1 MDYNFIYNTLRT
13 TSVSS
18 LSTAQITNMKDFI
31 LSVTGQVDTA
41 FSFDGIL
48 QRALASVS
56 DTLDKRTGAIIYDA
70 LAPTAGELAQAYIEL
85 QIWKDQVYILT
96 ATGENL
102 DKLGEQYGVPRQT
115 ATQAQRLGQFIDTND
130 ALVNVPVGSRFS
142 VPESSATITYYVS
155 EYQSTG
161 VPILIC
167 EQKGTSG
174 NEYTGD
180 ILPLFNIDTLKT
192 AKITGTLQPAQDDED
207 DDTYRERIIERI
219 NQKSFGGNIQDYI
232 ELFADKISGTSK
244 PKVYPVWNGGGTV
257 KISVMDSEYNP
268 ITDEFK
274 QQIKEFID
282 PEEYTGQGIGEA
294 PIGHV
299 VTIDTPEAST
309 VNITADVTLEGVS
322 VGQIQTTV
330 EDSLEEYFLS
340 VRQEWADNDT
350 IRIFIAQVIANI
362 LSVQGVQNVT
372 NVKFNGQSNDM
383 SFTSTAAKQYVPI
396 LGTVTLNDVS
406 QSS

>member
-1 MDYNFIYNTLRT
+1 MDYNFIYNTLKT
-13 TSVSS
+13 TSVAS
-18 LSTAQITNMKDFI
+18 LTTAQITDMKDFI

-48 QRALASVS
+48 QRALSSVS

-102 DKLGEQYGVPRQT
+102 DKLGDQYGITRQA
-115 ATQAQRLGQFIDTND
+115 ATQAQRLGQLIDTND
-130 ALVNVPVGSRFS
+130 TLVNVPIGSRFS

-161 VPILIC
+161 VPVLIC
-167 EQKGTSG
+167 EQAGTQG
-174 NEYTGD
+174 NEYSGD

-192 AKITGTLQPAQDDED
+192 AKITGTLQPAQDNED

-232 ELFADKISGTSK
+232 ELFADEISGTSK

-257 KISVMDSEYNP
+257 KISVLDSEYNP

-274 QQIKEFID
+274 QQIKEYID
-282 PEEYTGQGIGEA
+282 PEEYTGQGIGTA
-294 PIGHV
+294 PIGHK
-299 VTIDTPEAST
+299 VTIDTPEKSL
-309 VNITADVTLEGVS
+309 VNISANVTLEDVT
-322 VGQIQTTV
+322 VGQIQSSV
-330 EDSLEEYFLS
+330 EEYLEEYFLETRKTW
-340 VRQEWADNDT
+340 VDYDT
-350 IRIFIAQVIANI
+350 IRIFVSQIIANI
-362 LSVQGVQNVT
+362 LKVQGVQNVT
-372 NVKFNGQSNDM
+372 DVTLNEQSEDLA
-383 SFTSTAAKQYVPI
+383 FTSTAEKQVIPF
-396 LGTVTLNDVS
+396 LGTVTLNEV
-406 QSS
+406 